1 MDILGQGIF
10 LFRGVCVVGGEG
22 LPVVGC
28 NLALSL
34 ESTHQMAAAHLPP
47 LQAVKA
53 KMFPHIARCPLM
65 GRVTPVE
72 NHWCIGHTMDFT
84 KV

>member
-1 MDILGQGIF
+1 M
-10 LFRGVCVVGGEG
+10 CMVVGDG

-28 NLALSL
+28 LALSL
-34 ESTHQMAAAHLPP
+34 VSTHQMAAAHPPP

-65 GRVTPVE
+65 GRVTPIE